1 MERDVKALAALL
13 AAAGV
18 AHVVKPEPF
27 EQMVPRALPRRREL
41 VHASGVVEVAC
52 AAMLLHPR
60 TRRAGGLAA
69 AGLLVGV
76 FPANL
81 QMTADV
87 LRSRRASPVLKA
99 GVVGR
104 LPLQVPLVRTALKAS
119 RGAR

>member
-1 MERDVKALAALL
+1 MDRDVKGLAVLL

-18 AHVVKPEPF
+18 AHFVAPGPF
-27 EQMVPRALPRRREL
+27 ERMVPAPLPRKREL

-52 AAMLLHPR
+52 AALLTHPR
-60 TRRAGGLAA
+60 TRRIGGLGA

-87 LRSRRASPVLKA
+87 LRSRRASAAFKA
-99 GVVGR
+99 GVVAR
-104 LPLQVPLVRTALKAS
+104 LPLQVPLVRTALKAA
-119 RGAR
+119 RG